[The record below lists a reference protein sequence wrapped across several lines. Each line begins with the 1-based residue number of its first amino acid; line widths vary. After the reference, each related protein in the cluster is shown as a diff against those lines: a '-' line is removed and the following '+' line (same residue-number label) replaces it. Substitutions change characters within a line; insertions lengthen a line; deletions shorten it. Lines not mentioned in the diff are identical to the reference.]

1 VRPRASCPR
10 REASVVRAYDAAIAA
25 DLPLAEFAFPGPLR
39 DALVAAILR
48 GEKTSTTGLLEEYRR
63 EREPLPTVGT
73 REAVVDSLGARVAV
87 IETTEVEVKRM
98 GDVDLP
104 FAIDE
109 GEGFATLEEWRDA
122 HARFF
127 TSAEMADALGDP
139 PVAIDDDTLVVCQRF
154 RLVER
159 L

>member
-1 VRPRASCPR
+1 M
-10 REASVVRAYDAAIAA
+10 AA
-25 DLPLAEFAFPGPLR
+25 DLPVAEFGFPGPLR

-63 EREPLPTVGT
+63 EGSPLAEVGS
-73 REAVVDSLGARVAV
+73 REAVVDSQGARVAV

-104 FAIDE
+104 FAIEE
-109 GEGFATLEEWRDA
+109 GEGFTTLEEWRDA
-122 HARFF
+122 HVRFF
-127 TSAEMADALGDP
+127 TSPEMTALLGDP
-139 PVAIDDDTLVVCQRF
+139 PVPVDDDTLVVCMRF